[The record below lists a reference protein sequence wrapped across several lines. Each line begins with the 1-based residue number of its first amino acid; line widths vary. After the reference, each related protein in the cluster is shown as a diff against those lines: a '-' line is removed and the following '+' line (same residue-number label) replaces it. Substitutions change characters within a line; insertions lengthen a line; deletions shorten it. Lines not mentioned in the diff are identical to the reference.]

1 MPKKNIPYD
10 QKYYDPEIE
19 TMPREELEK
28 LQLERLNEELKFAYE
43 NAPYYKRTWD
53 ELGIEPHVDT
63 LKDLEKFPFINKQT
77 ERSTQGVGSFFGE
90 LCGVPEDDV
99 VYMATSSGSTGVPT
113 MSPFTQ
119 KDFDDFMDAES
130 RLFWQV
136 GMRPN
141 DRYLHGMNFALYV
154 GGPCV
159 IGAQNLGALG
169 IWVGAVPSS
178 RLLWAMKH
186 YQPTFMWSS
195 PSYAWLLGQKAI
207 EQGYDPIKDF
217 PNLQHIIIS
226 GEPGGSIDTTRK
238 AIEDIW
244 GASVYDFFGL
254 SDIYGACAGMCDE
267 KDGLHL
273 IEDQILVETV
283 DPVTGEVLPDGEKG
297 ELVYTTLLK
306 HARPMI
312 RFRTGDIGWVD
323 KTPCACGR
331 TMARIHVLGRKDELF
346 IVSAVNVFPSD
357 IEYVVRNDKGL
368 DGEYRIRVY
377 DENYTT
383 KYEVS
388 VERVFGSDEP
398 FDEIAK
404 RVEGALKAH
413 CGVRPAKV
421 IVYDTDQMGV
431 SAEHKAKRFIDER
444 TSTDAAK
451 AVEKQFE
458 KADGVKQ
465 N

>member
-1 MPKKNIPYD
+1 MAKKNIPYD

-19 TMPREELEK
+19 CASREDIEA
-28 LQLERLNEELKFAYE
+28 LQLERLNEELAFAYE
-43 NAPYYKRTWD
+43 NSPYYKRTWD
-53 ELGIEPHVDT
+53 AAGLEPHCET
-63 LKDLEKFPFINKQT
+63 LADLQKFPFINKQT
-77 ERSTQGVGSFFGE
+77 ERDCQGVGSFFGE
-90 LCGVPEDDV
+90 LCAVPEDDV

-113 MSPFTQ
+113 MSPFNQ

-186 YQPTFMWSS
+186 YQPTHMWSS
-195 PSYAWLLGQKAI
+195 PSYAWLLSQKAI
-207 EQGYDPIKDF
+207 EQGYDPKKDF
-217 PNLQHIIIS
+217 PNLRTIIIS
-226 GEPGGSIDTTRK
+226 GEPGGSIESTRH
-238 AIEDIW
+238 AIEEVW
-244 GASVYDFFGL
+244 GAEVYDFFGL
-254 SDIYGACAGMCDE
+254 SDIYGACAGMCEE

-297 ELVYTTLLK
+297 EIVYTTLLK

-312 RFRTGDIGWVD
+312 RFRSGDIGWVD
-323 KTPCACGR
+323 KTPCHCGR
-331 TMARIHVLGRKDELF
+331 TTSRIHILGRKDEMF

-357 IEYVVRNDKGL
+357 IEAVVRKDKGL
-368 DGEYRIRVY
+368 TGEYKIRVY

-388 VERVFGSDEP
+388 VERAAHSEEP
-398 FDEIAK
+398 FDEISK
-404 RVEGALKAH
+404 RVEGSLKAH

-421 IVYDTDQMGV
+421 LVFDTDKLGA
-431 SAEHKAKRFIDER
+431 SSEHKAKRFIDER
-444 TSTDAAK
+444 TSTQAAV

-458 KADGVKQ
+458 EKDNK
-465 N
+465 

>member
-1 MPKKNIPYD
+1 MAKKNIPYD

-19 TMPREELEK
+19 CASREDIEA
-28 LQLERLNEELKFAYE
+28 LQLERLNEELAFAYE
-43 NAPYYKRTWD
+43 NSPYYKRTWD
-53 ELGIEPHVDT
+53 EAGLEPHCET
-63 LKDLEKFPFINKQT
+63 LADLQKFPFINKQT
-77 ERSTQGVGSFFGE
+77 ERDCQGVGSFFGE
-90 LCGVPEDDV
+90 LCAVPEDDV

-113 MSPFTQ
+113 MSPFNQ

-141 DRYLHGMNFALYV
+141 LHGMNFALYV

-186 YQPTFMWSS
+186 YQPTHMWSS
-195 PSYAWLLGQKAI
+195 PSYAWLLSQKAI
-207 EQGYDPIKDF
+207 EQGYDPKKDF
-217 PNLQHIIIS
+217 PNLRTIIIS
-226 GEPGGSIDTTRK
+226 GEPGGSIESTRH
-238 AIEDIW
+238 AIEEVW
-244 GASVYDFFGL
+244 GAEVYDFFGL
-254 SDIYGACAGMCDE
+254 SDIYGACAGMCEE

-297 ELVYTTLLK
+297 EIVYTTLLK

-312 RFRTGDIGWVD
+312 RFRSGDIGWVD
-323 KTPCACGR
+323 KTPCHCGR
-331 TMARIHVLGRKDELF
+331 TTSRIHILGRKDEMF

-357 IEYVVRNDKGL
+357 IEAVVRKDKGL
-368 DGEYRIRVY
+368 TGEYKIRVY

-388 VERVFGSDEP
+388 VERAAHSEEP
-398 FDEIAK
+398 FDEISK

-421 IVYDTDQMGV
+421 LVFDTDKLGA
-431 SAEHKAKRFIDER
+431 SSEHKAKRFIDER
-444 TSTDAAK
+444 TSTQAAV

-458 KADGVKQ
+458 EKDNK
-465 N
+465 

>member
-1 MPKKNIPYD
+1 MAKKNIPYD

-19 TMPREELEK
+19 CASREDIEA
-28 LQLERLNEELKFAYE
+28 LQLERLNEELAFAYE
-43 NAPYYKRTWD
+43 NSPYYKRTWD
-53 ELGIEPHVDT
+53 AAGLEPHCET
-63 LKDLEKFPFINKQT
+63 LADLQKFPFINKQT
-77 ERSTQGVGSFFGE
+77 ERDCQGVGSFFGE
-90 LCGVPEDDV
+90 LCAVPEDDV

-113 MSPFTQ
+113 MSPFNQ

-186 YQPTFMWSS
+186 YQPTHMWSS
-195 PSYAWLLGQKAI
+195 PSYAWLLSQKAI
-207 EQGYDPIKDF
+207 EQGYDPKKDF
-217 PNLQHIIIS
+217 PNLRTIIIS
-226 GEPGGSIDTTRK
+226 GEPGGSIESTRH
-238 AIEDIW
+238 AIEEVW
-244 GASVYDFFGL
+244 GAEVYDFFGL
-254 SDIYGACAGMCDE
+254 SDIYGACAGMCEE

-297 ELVYTTLLK
+297 EIVYTTLLK

-312 RFRTGDIGWVD
+312 RFRSGDIGWVD
-323 KTPCACGR
+323 KTPCHCGR
-331 TMARIHVLGRKDELF
+331 TTSRIHILGRKDEMF

-357 IEYVVRNDKGL
+357 IEAVVRKDKGL
-368 DGEYRIRVY
+368 TGVY
-377 DENYTT
+377 NVPATAENYTT

-388 VERVFGSDEP
+388 VERAAHSEEP
-398 FDEIAK
+398 FDEISK
-404 RVEGALKAH
+404 RVEGSLKAH

-421 IVYDTDQMGV
+421 LVFDTDKLGA
-431 SAEHKAKRFIDER
+431 SSEHKAKRFIDER
-444 TSTDAAK
+444 TSTQAAV

-458 KADGVKQ
+458 EKDNK
-465 N
+465 

>member
-1 MPKKNIPYD
+1 MAKKDIPYD
-10 QKYYDPEIE
+10 QKYYDPELE
-19 TMPREELEK
+19 CLPREELEK
-28 LQLERLNEELKFAYE
+28 LQLERLNEELEFAYA
-43 NAPYYKRTWD
+43 NSPYYKRTWD
-53 ELGIEPHVDT
+53 AAGLKPHVDT
-63 LKDLEKFPFINKQT
+63 LEDLQKFPFIDKQT
-77 ERSTQGVGSFFGE
+77 ERDTQGVGSFFGE
-90 LCGVPEDDV
+90 LCCVPEDDV

-119 KDFDDFMDAES
+119 KDFDDFMAAES
-130 RLFWQV
+130 RLFWQA

-169 IWVGAVPSS
+169 IWVGAVPSD

-186 YQPTFMWSS
+186 YQPTHMWSS

-207 EQGYDPIKDF
+207 EKGYDPKKDF
-217 PNLQHIIIS
+217 PNLRTIIIS
-226 GEPGGSIDTTRK
+226 GEPGGSIETTRK

-244 GASVYDFFGL
+244 DASVYDFFGL
-254 SDIYGACAGMCDE
+254 SDIYGACAGMCE
-267 KDGLHL
+267 YKDGLHL

-283 DPVTGEVLPDGEKG
+283 DPVTGEVLEPGEKG
-297 ELVYTTLLK
+297 EIVYTTLLK

-312 RFRTGDIGWVD
+312 RFRSGDIGYVD
-323 KTPCACGR
+323 TTPCECGR
-331 TMARIHVLGRKDELF
+331 TTSRIHILGRKDEMF

-357 IEYVVRNDKGL
+357 IEYVVRNEKGL
-368 DGEYRIRVY
+368 TGEYRIRVY
-377 DENYTT
+377 DENYST

-388 VERVFGSDEP
+388 VERAYGSEEP
-398 FDEIAK
+398 FDELSK
-404 RVEGALKAH
+404 RVEKALKAH

-421 IVYDTDQMGV
+421 LVYDTDKLGV

-444 TSTDAAK
+444 TSVNEAK
-451 AVEKQFE
+451 AIEHQFE
-458 KADGVKQ
+458 AEHDKQ

>member
-1 MPKKNIPYD
+1 MAKKNIPYD

-19 TMPREELEK
+19 CASREDIEA
-28 LQLERLNEELKFAYE
+28 LQLERLNEELAFAYE
-43 NAPYYKRTWD
+43 NSPYYKRTWD
-53 ELGIEPHVDT
+53 EAGLEPHCET
-63 LKDLEKFPFINKQT
+63 LADLQKFPFINKQT
-77 ERSTQGVGSFFGE
+77 ERDCQGVGSFFGE
-90 LCGVPEDDV
+90 LCAVPEDDV

-113 MSPFTQ
+113 MSPFNQ

-186 YQPTFMWSS
+186 YQPTHMWSS
-195 PSYAWLLGQKAI
+195 PSYAWLLSQKAI
-207 EQGYDPIKDF
+207 EQGYDPKKDF
-217 PNLQHIIIS
+217 PNLRTIIIS
-226 GEPGGSIDTTRK
+226 GEPGGSIESTRH
-238 AIEDIW
+238 AIEEGW
-244 GASVYDFFGL
+244 GAEVYDFFGL
-254 SDIYGACAGMCDE
+254 SDIYGACAGMCEE

-297 ELVYTTLLK
+297 EIVYTTLLK

-312 RFRTGDIGWVD
+312 RFRSGDIGWVSTE
-323 KTPCACGR
+323 KCECGR
-331 TMARIHVLGRKDELF
+331 TLGRIHITGRKDEMF

-357 IEYVVRNDKGL
+357 IEAVVRKDKGL
-368 DGEYRIRVY
+368 TGEYKIRVY

-388 VERVFGSDEP
+388 VERAAHSEEP
-398 FDEIAK
+398 FDEISK

-421 IVYDTDQMGV
+421 LVFDTDKLGA
-431 SAEHKAKRFIDER
+431 SSEHKAKRFIDER
-444 TSTDAAK
+444 TSTQAAV

-458 KADGVKQ
+458 EKDNK
-465 N
+465 